1 MTISIATP
9 GAGSAPAAVLHR
21 QSIDLAR
28 FLASLGVVIA
38 HHMLSPVDLIGHTSL
53 SLFLI
58 LTAYLSGDSAERH
71 GGRYPWVKRARR
83 IVIPWLIWCAIYRLE
98 EFVITDGPERYAVLT
113 DPWSLLIGPVIHLW
127 FLPFIMLAMAL
138 VQPVTRLVR
147 DERGL
152 MLGLGLFL
160 LFWPPLNWIVEFV
173 PAPMPLPQWGF
184 ALPFYIYG
192 LLLAPAHRMGRVSWL
207 IVAMAAISLVN
218 WLLTGMV
225 WAFGGIL
232 AALLFELFWRLPLRH
247 PLLPALGR
255 ASFGIYL
262 MHPAMSLIGY
272 KLLGSDAH
280 WLPLALI
287 AFFLSWGGT
296 LIWLRLPVLRNLV

>member
-1 MTISIATP
+1 MTISISAP
-9 GAGSAPAAVLHR
+9 QAGSVPAAGLHR

-28 FLASLGVVIA
+28 FLAAFGVVIA

-58 LTAYLSGDSAERH
+58 LTAYLSGASAERH
-71 GGRYPWVKRARR
+71 GGSFPWVKRARR
-83 IVIPWLIWCAIYRLE
+83 IVIPWLVWCLLYRIE
-98 EFVITDGPERYAVLT
+98 EFVITDGPEKYAILT
-113 DPWSLLIGPVIHLW
+113 DPWSLLVGPVVHLW

-138 VQPVTRLVR
+138 VQPVSRLVR

-152 MLGLGLFL
+152 LLGLIAL
-160 LFWPPLNWIVEFV
+160 LVLWPPLNWVVEFV
-173 PAPMPLPQWGF
+173 PAQPPLPQWGF
-184 ALPFYIYG
+184 ALPFYVYG

-207 IVAMAAISLVN
+207 IGTMAVISVVN
-218 WLLTGMV
+218 WALTGMV

-262 MHPAMSLIGY
+262 MHPAMSLFGY
-272 KLLGSDAH
+272 KFLGGGAH
-280 WLPLALI
+280 WLPIALI
-287 AFFLSWGGT
+287 AFFLSWGAT
-296 LIWLRLPVLRNLV
+296 LVWLRLPVLRNLV

>member
-1 MTISIATP
+1 MSISVSVP
-9 GAGSAPAAVLHR
+9 QAGSVPAAGFHR

-28 FLASLGVVIA
+28 FLAAFGVVIA
-38 HHMLSPVDLIGHTSL
+38 HHRLSPADLVGNTSL
-53 SLFLI
+53 GLFLI
-58 LTAYLSGDSAERH
+58 LTAYLSGASAERH
-71 GGRYPWVKRARR
+71 GGRYPWDRRARR
-83 IVIPWLIWCAIYRLE
+83 ILIPWLVWCVLYRIE
-98 EFVITDGPERYAVLT
+98 EFVITDGPGKYAVLS
-113 DPWSLLIGPVIHLW
+113 DPWSLLVGPLIHLW

-152 MLGLGLFL
+152 VLGLLAL
-160 LFWPPLNWIVEFV
+160 LLLWPPLSWVVEFV

-184 ALPFYIYG
+184 ALPFYVYG

-207 IVAMAAISLVN
+207 IGTVAVISVVN
-218 WLLTGMV
+218 WALTGMG
-225 WAFGGIL
+225 WAFCGLL
-232 AALLFELFWRLPLRH
+232 AALLFEMFWRLPLRH

-255 ASFGIYL
+255 VAFGIYL
-262 MHPAMSLIGY
+262 MHPALSLFGY
-272 KLLGSDAH
+272 KFLGDDAH

-287 AFFLSWGGT
+287 AFFLAWGAT